1 MGNWWLYIVIGVV
14 LVGMILLTVIPQKK
28 RQKQQQQMMDS
39 LAVGTKIMTIG
50 RMVGKIT
57 QINPDNTL
65 VINVGTELSPTLIVI
80 DRNAVGLVLENV
92 APHPHP
98 SSPTPRPTHPSSLRK
113 CSIPTRNPHPPRQR
127 RRTKQTRKRK
137 TEEGRCLNKARSKE
151 RVFHCLSICTGAS
164 RLPYDGFC
172 APVTT
177 DVADGRGVRSVTRS
191 VRDFALSGAQPALCD
206 V

>member
-92 APHPHP
+92 AAPAP
-98 SSPTPRPTHPSSLRK
+98 
-113 CSIPTRNPHPPRQR
+113 
-127 RRTKQTRKRK
+127 
-137 TEEGRCLNKARSKE
+137 
-151 RVFHCLSICTGAS
+151 
-164 RLPYDGFC
+164 
-172 APVTT
+172 APVVT
-177 DVADGRGVRSVTRS
+177 DTATDAPVEPQEVFDSNEESAPAEAAEKDEADEEKK
-191 VRDFALSGAQPALCD
+191 D
-206 V
+206 

>member
-65 VINVGTELSPTLIVI
+65 VINVGTEFSPTLIVI

-92 APHPHP
+92 AAPAP
-98 SSPTPRPTHPSSLRK
+98 
-113 CSIPTRNPHPPRQR
+113 
-127 RRTKQTRKRK
+127 
-137 TEEGRCLNKARSKE
+137 
-151 RVFHCLSICTGAS
+151 
-164 RLPYDGFC
+164 
-172 APVTT
+172 APVVT
-177 DVADGRGVRSVTRS
+177 DTATDAAVESQEVFDSNEESAPAEATEKDEADEEKK
-191 VRDFALSGAQPALCD
+191 D
-206 V
+206 

>member
-65 VINVGTELSPTLIVI
+65 VINVGTESSPTLIVI

-92 APHPHP
+92 AAP
-98 SSPTPRPTHPSSLRK
+98 
-113 CSIPTRNPHPPRQR
+113 
-127 RRTKQTRKRK
+127 
-137 TEEGRCLNKARSKE
+137 
-151 RVFHCLSICTGAS
+151 
-164 RLPYDGFC
+164 
-172 APVTT
+172 APVVT
-177 DVADGRGVRSVTRS
+177 DTATDAPVESQEVFDSNEESAPAEAAEKDEADEEKK
-191 VRDFALSGAQPALCD
+191 D
-206 V
+206 

>member
-65 VINVGTELSPTLIVI
+65 VINVGTEFSPTLIVI

-92 APHPHP
+92 AAPAPVVTDTATDAAVESQEVFDSNEE
-98 SSPTPRPTHPSSLRK
+98 SSPAEA
-113 CSIPTRNPHPPRQR
+113 
-127 RRTKQTRKRK
+127 
-137 TEEGRCLNKARSKE
+137 TEKDE
-151 RVFHCLSICTGAS
+151 
-164 RLPYDGFC
+164 
-172 APVTT
+172 
-177 DVADGRGVRSVTRS
+177 ADEEKK
-191 VRDFALSGAQPALCD
+191 D
-206 V
+206 

>member
-65 VINVGTELSPTLIVI
+65 VINVGTEFSPTLIVI

-92 APHPHP
+92 AAP
-98 SSPTPRPTHPSSLRK
+98 
-113 CSIPTRNPHPPRQR
+113 
-127 RRTKQTRKRK
+127 
-137 TEEGRCLNKARSKE
+137 
-151 RVFHCLSICTGAS
+151 
-164 RLPYDGFC
+164 
-172 APVTT
+172 APVVT
-177 DVADGRGVRSVTRS
+177 DTATDAAVESQEVFDSNEESAPAEAAEKDEADEEKK
-191 VRDFALSGAQPALCD
+191 D
-206 V
+206 

>member
-65 VINVGTELSPTLIVI
+65 VINVGTEFSPTLIVI

-92 APHPHP
+92 AA
-98 SSPTPRPTHPSSLRK
+98 PTP
-113 CSIPTRNPHPPRQR
+113 
-127 RRTKQTRKRK
+127 
-137 TEEGRCLNKARSKE
+137 
-151 RVFHCLSICTGAS
+151 
-164 RLPYDGFC
+164 
-172 APVTT
+172 APVVT
-177 DVADGRGVRSVTRS
+177 DTATDAPVESQEVFDSNEESAPAEAAEKDEADEEKK
-191 VRDFALSGAQPALCD
+191 D
-206 V
+206 

>member
-65 VINVGTELSPTLIVI
+65 VINVGTEFSPTLIVI

-92 APHPHP
+92 AAP
-98 SSPTPRPTHPSSLRK
+98 
-113 CSIPTRNPHPPRQR
+113 
-127 RRTKQTRKRK
+127 
-137 TEEGRCLNKARSKE
+137 
-151 RVFHCLSICTGAS
+151 
-164 RLPYDGFC
+164 
-172 APVTT
+172 APVVT
-177 DVADGRGVRSVTRS
+177 DTATDAPVESQEVFDSNEESAPAEAAEKDEADEEKK
-191 VRDFALSGAQPALCD
+191 D
-206 V
+206 

>member
-65 VINVGTELSPTLIVI
+65 VINVGTEFSPTLIVI

-92 APHPHP
+92 AAP
-98 SSPTPRPTHPSSLRK
+98 
-113 CSIPTRNPHPPRQR
+113 
-127 RRTKQTRKRK
+127 
-137 TEEGRCLNKARSKE
+137 
-151 RVFHCLSICTGAS
+151 
-164 RLPYDGFC
+164 
-172 APVTT
+172 APVVT
-177 DVADGRGVRSVTRS
+177 DTATDAPVESQEVFDSNEESAPAEATEKDEADEEKK
-191 VRDFALSGAQPALCD
+191 D
-206 V
+206 

>member
-65 VINVGTELSPTLIVI
+65 VINVGTEFSPTLIVI

-92 APHPHP
+92 AAP
-98 SSPTPRPTHPSSLRK
+98 
-113 CSIPTRNPHPPRQR
+113 
-127 RRTKQTRKRK
+127 
-137 TEEGRCLNKARSKE
+137 
-151 RVFHCLSICTGAS
+151 
-164 RLPYDGFC
+164 
-172 APVTT
+172 APVVT
-177 DVADGRGVRSVTRS
+177 DTATDASVESQEVFDSNEESAPAEAAEKDEADEEKK
-191 VRDFALSGAQPALCD
+191 D
-206 V
+206 

>member
-92 APHPHP
+92 AAP
-98 SSPTPRPTHPSSLRK
+98 
-113 CSIPTRNPHPPRQR
+113 
-127 RRTKQTRKRK
+127 
-137 TEEGRCLNKARSKE
+137 
-151 RVFHCLSICTGAS
+151 
-164 RLPYDGFC
+164 
-172 APVTT
+172 APVVT
-177 DVADGRGVRSVTRS
+177 DTATDAAVESQEVFDSNEESAPAEAAEKDEADEEKKG
-191 VRDFALSGAQPALCD
+191 
-206 V
+206 

>member
-65 VINVGTELSPTLIVI
+65 VINVGTEFSPTLIVI

-92 APHPHP
+92 AAPAPAP
-98 SSPTPRPTHPSSLRK
+98 VVTDTATDAAVESQEVFDSNEESSPAEA
-113 CSIPTRNPHPPRQR
+113 
-127 RRTKQTRKRK
+127 
-137 TEEGRCLNKARSKE
+137 TEKDE
-151 RVFHCLSICTGAS
+151 
-164 RLPYDGFC
+164 
-172 APVTT
+172 
-177 DVADGRGVRSVTRS
+177 ADEEKK
-191 VRDFALSGAQPALCD
+191 D
-206 V
+206 

>member
-65 VINVGTELSPTLIVI
+65 VINVGTEFSPTLIVI

-92 APHPHP
+92 AAPAPAP
-98 SSPTPRPTHPSSLRK
+98 VVTDTATDAPVESQEVFDSNEESSPAEA
-113 CSIPTRNPHPPRQR
+113 
-127 RRTKQTRKRK
+127 
-137 TEEGRCLNKARSKE
+137 TEKDE
-151 RVFHCLSICTGAS
+151 
-164 RLPYDGFC
+164 
-172 APVTT
+172 
-177 DVADGRGVRSVTRS
+177 ADEEKK
-191 VRDFALSGAQPALCD
+191 D
-206 V
+206 

>member
-92 APHPHP
+92 AAPA
-98 SSPTPRPTHPSSLRK
+98 T
-113 CSIPTRNPHPPRQR
+113 
-127 RRTKQTRKRK
+127 
-137 TEEGRCLNKARSKE
+137 
-151 RVFHCLSICTGAS
+151 
-164 RLPYDGFC
+164 
-172 APVTT
+172 APVVT
-177 DVADGRGVRSVTRS
+177 DTATDAPVESQEVFDSNEESAPAEAAEKDEADEEKK
-191 VRDFALSGAQPALCD
+191 D
-206 V
+206 

>member
-92 APHPHP
+92 AAP
-98 SSPTPRPTHPSSLRK
+98 
-113 CSIPTRNPHPPRQR
+113 
-127 RRTKQTRKRK
+127 
-137 TEEGRCLNKARSKE
+137 
-151 RVFHCLSICTGAS
+151 
-164 RLPYDGFC
+164 
-172 APVTT
+172 APVVT
-177 DVADGRGVRSVTRS
+177 DTATDAPVESQEVFDSNEGSAPAEAAEKDEADEEKK
-191 VRDFALSGAQPALCD
+191 D
-206 V
+206 